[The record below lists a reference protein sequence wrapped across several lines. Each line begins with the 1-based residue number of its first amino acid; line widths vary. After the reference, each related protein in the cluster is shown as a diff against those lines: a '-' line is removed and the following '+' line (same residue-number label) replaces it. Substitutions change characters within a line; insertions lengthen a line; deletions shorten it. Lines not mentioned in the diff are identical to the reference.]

1 MRKITTQSVCGIWV
15 FILTLLFS
23 IIQTVDAW
31 DNNDKIRAI
40 WVTRWDYQSS
50 DDIKQIVKN
59 SANCNF
65 NIILFQV
72 RGNGT
77 VNYSSKLEPR
87 AKQPGGSEMDWDP
100 LTEAIKE
107 THRSGLQLH
116 AWINLYP
123 GWEGF
128 NPPED
133 KTQLFNKHPDWFM
146 VGEDQKPMALN
157 PKYVWLN
164 PILPD
169 VQNYLEKIVYELAEV
184 PDLDGIHFD
193 YFRFPGPGFS
203 YDQKSLQ
210 IFRQKHQTN
219 PDESYELWNKFR
231 RDVITNWL
239 DKVYKQIKQNNPN
252 FIISS
257 AVSGDY
263 DIGTNN
269 YFQDSHLWLTRGIID
284 IIFPMVYTEDTRTL
298 ELWLEQHDSDQ
309 HGKYICPGLQIN
321 NHYSILQDQIVLV
334 RKLGFSGVSLFSYSS
349 LFPNHRPNQN
359 AVFLRNQIFKQKTKP
374 FSLTN

>member
-1 MRKITTQSVCGIWV
+1 
-15 FILTLLFS
+15 
-23 IIQTVDAW
+23 
-31 DNNDKIRAI
+31 
-40 WVTRWDYQSS
+40 
-50 DDIKQIVKN
+50 
-59 SANCNF
+59 
-65 NIILFQV
+65 
-72 RGNGT
+72 
-77 VNYSSKLEPR
+77 
-87 AKQPGGSEMDWDP
+87 MDWDP